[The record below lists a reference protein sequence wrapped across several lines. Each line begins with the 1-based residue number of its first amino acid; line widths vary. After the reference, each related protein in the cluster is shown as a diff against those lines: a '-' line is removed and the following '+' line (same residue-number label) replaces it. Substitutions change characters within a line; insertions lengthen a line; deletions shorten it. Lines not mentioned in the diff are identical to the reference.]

1 MLSLWFQKVIRNAKP
16 ENTVALAGARS
27 NVYQS
32 QGSEHVV
39 ITELLN
45 PQAEKQLISA
55 TEV

>member
-1 MLSLWFQKVIRNAKP
+1 MPDLI
-16 ENTVALAGARS
+16 
-27 NVYQS
+27 VYQS

-55 TEV
+55 TQV